1 MLLRSLTRPVNETAT
16 LGMNTG
22 KTSAHKLIALEG
34 EIDLHRSP
42 DVKRE
47 LQAAMAG
54 KPSKLM
60 VDLSKVTYIDSS
72 GLAALLEGMQGVE
85 FYGGKFYL
93 VSVQE
98 IVRAIFETSKLNEVF
113 RIVPSVDAAEAGP

>member
-1 MLLRSLTRPVNETAT
+1 MADS
-16 LGMNTG
+16 
-22 KTSAHKLIALEG
+22 KTSAHKLIELEG

-42 DVKRE
+42 DVRRD

-54 KPSKLM
+54 KPAKVM

-93 VSVQE
+93 VAVQE
-98 IVRAIFETSKLNEVF
+98 IVRPIFETSKLNEVF
-113 RIVPSVDAAEAGP
+113 RMVPSVDAAEAAS